1 MTNNLKAVVYGR
13 LEAIAS
19 AEKITRVELGAMSR
33 ELLIYVP
40 ESHDIDIVNRL
51 INVLTPVNR
60 RAAILFFKH
69 FLPWDAE
76 NDTDGVFS
84 KFGKMHKGEKKVA
97 KKHAAITDFLADE
110 NNTIWTWAEE
120 NIEIEQKVVNMATE
134 LSEVIKKS
142 VNGFETK
149 NKKADPLTNQQI
161 IDVLL
166 THISI
171 DDVMDSMVVAQT
183 RIDEVAAVMEG
194 QDVEP
199 AAEDA

>member
-1 MTNNLKAVVYGR
+1 
-13 LEAIAS
+13 
-19 AEKITRVELGAMSR
+19 MSR

-40 ESHDIDIVNRL
+40 DTHDIDIANRL

-69 FLPWDAE
+69 FLPWDVE
-76 NDTDGVFS
+76 NDADGVFS

-97 KKHAAITDFLADE
+97 KKHAAIADFLADE

-120 NIEIEQKVVNMATE
+120 NLEIEQKVVNMATE

-161 IDVLL
+161 VDVLL

-171 DDVMDSMVVAQT
+171 DDVMDSMVVAQA